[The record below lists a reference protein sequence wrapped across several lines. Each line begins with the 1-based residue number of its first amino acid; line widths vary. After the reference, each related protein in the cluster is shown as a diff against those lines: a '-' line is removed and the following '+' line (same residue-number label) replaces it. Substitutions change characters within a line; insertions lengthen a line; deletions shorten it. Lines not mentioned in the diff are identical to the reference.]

1 MGTPLRR
8 PVWVILSPW
17 GAAMPSGYRTL
28 QKGADE
34 MKRLVILLV
43 LGTVF
48 GLRLGAAR
56 ADDLELKAAGPKD
69 KSFQTVLS
77 YSGDD
82 VGKALAGGNKLKDT
96 KKLNELIKVDEKDP
110 LYGVL

>member
-1 MGTPLRR
+1 
-8 PVWVILSPW
+8 
-17 GAAMPSGYRTL
+17 
-28 QKGADE
+28 
-34 MKRLVILLV
+34 MKRLVILLA
-43 LGTVF
+43 LGTAF
-48 GLRLGAAR
+48 GLLPGATR

-82 VGKALAGGNKLKDT
+82 IGKALAGGNKLKDA

-110 LYGVL
+110 KYGVLQWRLFERKRGSQTIQIANLGRPVELRLKRKD